1 MAARRTRWRAALS
14 ATSTHDA
21 KRGEDVRARP
31 ERALRSSR
39 RVEGGGDEMARGEP
53 AFRTDVR
60 GVLAPDSNEEYL
72 IYQTLLGAWPFE
84 TGDDGRMFT
93 TASSLT

>member
-1 MAARRTRWRAALS
+1 
-14 ATSTHDA
+14 
-21 KRGEDVRARP
+21 
-31 ERALRSSR
+31 
-39 RVEGGGDEMARGEP
+39 MARGEP
-53 AFRTDVR
+53 RFRTDVR

-93 TASSLT
+93 DRIVIT